1 MKLLAIIAVLMMV
14 ISCNDD
20 STHQEEEQTETGF
33 FSPDV
38 LKEGNKWVYWHYE
51 IDDFFEAPDEI
62 IYTGEID
69 SVEVMGY
76 GEYNGISYSIVKTRK
91 FNSDGLLFEET
102 FSNQRITPST
112 HWVYFS
118 SQNSY
123 PENEE
128 DGFVKHPG
136 EDWDYFWIETEYALE
151 YGEVEYRL
159 REPTTV
165 NIDGVMYDVLPYNG
179 VFTPNENY
187 PDMVSKT
194 IEYNYNKDVGLVNFV
209 CHSVHGTYA
218 FGTRLKSFTPGN

>member
-1 MKLLAIIAVLMMV
+1 MAL
-14 ISCNDD
+14 SCNDD
-20 STHQEEEQTETGF
+20 ENSNQNLEENGF
-33 FSPDV
+33 FSEDV
-38 LKEGNKWVYWHYE
+38 LIVGNKWVYWYYE
-51 IDDFFEAPDEI
+51 IDDYFENPEEI

-76 GEYNGISYSIVKTRK
+76 GNYNGISYSILKKRK
-91 FNSDGLLFEET
+91 FMADELTEES
-102 FSNQRITPST
+102 FSHQRITPST

-118 SQNSY
+118 ENQF

-128 DGFVKHPG
+128 DGSVLHPG
-136 EDWDYFWIETEYALE
+136 EDWDYFWIETAYALE

-187 PDMVSKT
+187 PDMISKT
-194 IEYNYNKDVGLVNFV
+194 IEYNYNKDVGLVNYV